1 MILQATAN
9 VEESSKEASRLQKL
23 EERLAE
29 CQFTLEVVT
38 ERALSAEIDLKA
50 ALTALS
56 DADRAVSSLVSRKEA
71 AEVVSVISGCVAA
84 FVTTAA
90 TTVYWL
96 Q

>member
-1 MILQATAN
+1 MTQANAKESN
-9 VEESSKEASRLQKL
+9 KQARQLEEL

-29 CQFTLEVVT
+29 CQFSLDVVT

-50 ALTALS
+50 ALAALS
-56 DADRAVSSLVSRKEA
+56 DADKIVSSLVSRKEA
-71 AEVVSVISGCVAA
+71 AEVVSVISGCIAA